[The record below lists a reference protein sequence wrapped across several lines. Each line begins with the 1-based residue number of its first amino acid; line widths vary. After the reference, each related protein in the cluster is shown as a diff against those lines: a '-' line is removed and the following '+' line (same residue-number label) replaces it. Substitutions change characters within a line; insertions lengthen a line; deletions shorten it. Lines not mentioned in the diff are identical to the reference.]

1 MTYSTQLPTEV
12 GTYRHRW
19 DFKGQMR
26 EQVLF
31 VGYVNASAPRLQG
44 REPNSYM
51 PRKLRCCPPDEL
63 ARRLSR
69 PMSGSKSFGP
79 VFVTPAGMC
88 IPGLGTAVSAFPL
101 ESSL

>member
-51 PRKLRCCPPDEL
+51 PRKLRCCPPDENL
-63 ARRLSR
+63 HTDRL
-69 PMSGSKSFGP
+69 
-79 VFVTPAGMC
+79 TPSEWGGWWQR
-88 IPGLGTAVSAFPL
+88 IDSPST
-101 ESSL
+101 